1 MMKSLICYTFLGLSL
16 GWLYLNILNH
26 SVFDKTYL
34 VIPKYNLNK
43 DFGIV
48 ASVSET
54 DSLNDIIGR
63 PLHSKDINQYYFK
76 DTKDYIN
83 LMQPNIGI
91 SFSSEYNGN
100 ELSISDRVRLRLPK
114 IVSYKDYS
122 VVDISSLVKNN
133 FYFGI
138 RGRNSYANSN
148 MYYFLNDSLNI
159 EKDYYDKKVMYSL
172 SFLNNKFDSK
182 VANINHGYFITL
194 TKTYDIYN
202 SKLEHYITK
211 WNCDKNI
218 TMYIDKSVPK
228 SWIPIFESGLKKWNR
243 ALNDANKKCNINTIS
258 YLDDKWEDF
267 RNGNIK
273 YSSISLA
280 PSSMDRTYAIG
291 HSDFNW
297 KTGEI
302 YRGNIMV
309 SGNWIDYW
317 HKQFNF
323 LEKILKVNQDKKEM
337 GISNAQ
343 TCITDSAL
351 ENNHTKYKN
360 DFIKMGMESV
370 IIHEMGHIL
379 GLRHNFKAS
388 SLVTFDDIHDK
399 DRIKEEG
406 LIPSIMDYLNL
417 IVNTDN
423 IYDCYTMDCIMDNIN
438 IMDHIGKYDYQTIQ
452 YGYGNNSTIEYDL
465 GPDEF
470 LQTDA
475 LSNTGDIS
483 DTPGKYHYRFLNLS
497 KYVINNFSFKRKVT
511 NFNTFWQEQAD
522 LVTSHYRYLS
532 GAIKTNL
539 KVLTSISYN
548 FNAEILNIKK
558 AQKESARFFKYL
570 LEGKLYLDNKLYFMF
585 PKCDVA
591 ENYYCQGMMPFDLNS
606 THNEM
611 NRMLPMILTSSDFE
625 DSMNSNFELTK
636 KTISYRLFK
645 KIMNDTLVVQNPFMQ
660 FFM

>member
-1 MMKSLICYTFLGLSL
+1 MYSQVSKG
-16 GWLYLNILNH
+16 NI
-26 SVFDKTYL
+26 FFERTYM
-34 VIPKYNLNK
+34 VIPNYNMNK

-54 DSLNDIIGR
+54 DSLHDIIGR
-63 PLHSKDINQYYFK
+63 PLHSKEINQYYFK
-76 DTKDYIN
+76 NDIDHVN

-100 ELSISDRVRLRLPK
+100 KLSISDRIMMRFPK
-114 IVSYKDYS
+114 LISYKNYS
-122 VVDISSLVKNN
+122 IVDISSLVKNN
-133 FYFGI
+133 FYFSVS
-138 RGRNSYANSN
+138 GRKSYTPQKL
-148 MYYFLNDSLNI
+148 YYFSDDLMNI
-159 EKDYYDKKVMYSL
+159 EVNYYSKRVQYSL
-172 SFLNNKFDSK
+172 SFLNQKFETKEAD
-182 VANINHGYFITL
+182 INHGYFITL
-194 TKTYDIYN
+194 TKTYDVFN
-202 SKLEHYITK
+202 SKLQHYITR
-211 WNCDKNI
+211 WSCDRNI

-228 SWIPIFESGLKKWNR
+228 SWLPIFDSGLRKWNK
-243 ALNDANKKCNINTIS
+243 ALNNANSKCNINPIT
-258 YLDDKWEDF
+258 YLDDNWVDF

-280 PSSMDRTYAIG
+280 PSNMDRTYAIG
-291 HSDFNW
+291 HFDFNW

-317 HKQFNF
+317 HRQFNF
-323 LEKILKVNQDKKEM
+323 LEKILKVNQDKMNMCFDEP
-337 GISNAQ
+337 S
-343 TCITDSAL
+343 
-351 ENNHTKYKN
+351 NHTIYKN
-360 DFIKMGMESV
+360 NFIKMGMESV

-388 SLVTFDDIHDK
+388 SLVDFDDIHDQ
-399 DRIKEEG
+399 DRINEEG

-417 IVNTDN
+417 LIDTSK
-423 IYDCYTMDCIMDNIN
+423 IYDCNSMDCIMNNIK

-452 YGYGNNSTIEYDL
+452 YGYSDRNVTIEYDL

-470 LQTDA
+470 LKTDA

-497 KYVINNFSFKRKVT
+497 KYVINNFNFKRKVT
-511 NFNTFWQEQAD
+511 NFNTFWQEQSD
-522 LVTSHYRYLS
+522 LVESHYRYLS

-548 FNAEILNIKK
+548 FNAEVLNIKK
-558 AQKESARFFKYL
+558 AQKESANFLKYL
-570 LEGKLYLDNKLYFMF
+570 LQGKLFLDNKLYFMF
-585 PKCDVA
+585 PKCEVG
-591 ENYYCQGMMPFDLNS
+591 ENYYCQGMAPFDLNA

-611 NRMLPMILTSSDFE
+611 NRMLPIILTSGDFE
-625 DSMNSNFELTK
+625 SRMNSNYELTK
-636 KTISYRLFK
+636 KTISYETFR
-645 KIMNDTLVVQNPFMQ
+645 KIMNDTLVVKDPFMQ